1 MDGAIRL
8 AQPPA
13 PTPSALPATGF
24 ASNRTSSLPV
34 QPAAEAYADL
44 GDMWLEIPRL
54 GVEVSIVGVPQTP
67 SGWDVSWLGDQ
78 AGWLNG
84 TAYPTHSGNSA
95 ISAHVYD
102 ANGQP
107 GPFVHLGQLQ
117 WGDQV
122 IVHAFGQEYI
132 YEVRDVR
139 VVSPQAVSSTITHE
153 QNPWLT
159 LITCQGYDEAS
170 NSYRYRVV
178 VKAVQV
184 QIK

>member
-1 MDGAIRL
+1 
-8 AQPPA
+8 
-13 PTPSALPATGF
+13 
-24 ASNRTSSLPV
+24 V
-34 QPAAEAYADL
+34 
-44 GDMWLEIPRL
+44 
-54 GVEVSIVGVPQTP
+54 
-67 SGWDVSWLGDQ
+67 
-78 AGWLNG
+78 
-84 TAYPTHSGNSA
+84 

-102 ANGQP
+102 ANGLA
-107 GPFVHLGQLQ
+107 GPFVHLSQLQ
-117 WGDQV
+117 WGDEV

-153 QNPWLT
+153 QLPWLT
-159 LITCQGYDEAS
+159 LITCQGYDETS